1 MKRKLRLA
9 KSSSGFSL
17 VEMSIAMIIAGV
29 MIGLSMKGYELVKQ
43 ANLLASVEQINQYR
57 IAIKMY
63 TDTYGN
69 APGVTNGHF
78 DSKSFCDDLA
88 NAKLIPANSESR
100 LPIKVGSLSVEY
112 NDESLQLV
120 LNGISPMQAK
130 YIDKAIDDGK
140 PNTGDVVLKSGA
152 CAAGEE
158 YDLKKSD
165 PVCSITIN
173 T

>member
-17 VEMSIAMIIAGV
+17 VEVSIAMIIAGV
-29 MIGLSMKGYELVKQ
+29 MIGLSMKGYDLVRQ

-63 TDTYGN
+63 TDTYGRM
-69 APGVTNGHF
+69 PGVNDGHF
-78 DSKSFCDDLA
+78 DSKNFCDDLA
-88 NAKLIPANSESR
+88 GAKLITVNQGST
-100 LPIKVGSLSVEY
+100 LPIKVGNLSVEY
-112 NDESLQLV
+112 NDDSLQLV
-120 LNGISPMQAK
+120 LSGITPMQAK
-130 YIDKAIDDGK
+130 YIDNAIDDGK
-140 PNTGDVVLKSGA
+140 PNTGEVVVKSRA

-165 PVCSITIN
+165 SVCSITIN